1 MKCAAYVRTAN
12 KGHSKSSLAMQVK
25 AVEEYINNQ
34 NWQLC
39 KIYKEVTSLGPGL
52 NVGLQR
58 AIKDAKEEKIDVI
71 ISLTASRLFRNYEQA
86 IHLQNLYKQDEI
98 NIITLDNCVNTFEG
112 KYGSIHSPLLPVNSY
127 RIPRRYEM
135 DINRKVL
142 SQSIIIK

>member
-39 KIYKEVTSLGPGL
+39 KIYKEENSLGS
-52 NVGLQR
+52 VGLQR
-58 AIKDAKEEKIDVI
+58 AIIDAKEEKIDVI
-71 ISLTASRLFRNYEQA
+71 ISMTASRLFRNYEQA